1 MVVMLVHVADT
12 ICCQSKHGFNLT
24 ALHQTLDEMELRRMQ
39 IDPLIVHRT
48 ASNLDGLLSVASTLL
63 G

>member
-1 MVVMLVHVADT
+1 MLVMLVHVADT

-24 ALHQTLDEMELRRMQ
+24 AMHQSLDELELRQMH
-39 IDPLIVHRT
+39 IDPALVQRT
-48 ASNLDGLLSVASTLL
+48 ASNLDSLMSVASTLL